1 MRVFID
7 LKKAFDTINHSIFI
21 KKLYRYGI
29 RGIALK
35 WIANYLS
42 NRKQY
47 VVYNGVMS
55 SSNTVLCGIPQG
67 SILGPILFLLCNNDL
82 ANIF

>member
-1 MRVFID
+1 MELVEDIYSNLDIGLSTSIYRS
-7 LKKAFDTINHSIFI
+7 KKAFDTINHSILI
-21 KKLYRYGI
+21 NKLYRYVI

-47 VVYNGVMS
+47 VVYNGDI
-55 SSNTVLCGIPQG
+55 CCI
-67 SILGPILFLLCNNDL
+67 
-82 ANIF
+82 